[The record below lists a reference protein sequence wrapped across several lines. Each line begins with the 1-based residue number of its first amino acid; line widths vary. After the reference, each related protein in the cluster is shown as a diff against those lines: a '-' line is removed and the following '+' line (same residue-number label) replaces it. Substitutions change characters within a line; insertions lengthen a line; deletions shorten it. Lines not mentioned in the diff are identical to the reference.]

1 MEREANGEREEGG
14 MEKEGRVGELI
25 PSLEP
30 RGGGWHPGA
39 SQRGAVSSSLGLSRA
54 GESRT

>member
-1 MEREANGEREEGG
+1 MEKRRDEEGR
-14 MEKEGRVGELI
+14 KRGESI

-39 SQRGAVSSSLGLSRA
+39 SQRGAVSSSLGSLRA